1 MRFYALLLT
10 FLLPAAGLYA
20 QIDFEKGTFKE
31 ALAKAEAEDKLIFMD
46 AYAVWCGPCKMMD
59 REVFAN
65 AEVGDFYNEH
75 FVNVKMD
82 MEKGEGVVLAE
93 RYGVQ
98 AYPSLLFLNS
108 QGELVHRG
116 VGYHEA
122 GAFEQLGRTANDPQ
136 ANMAYLETQY
146 TEGNRE
152 PEFLKK
158 YTALKAADMDGSHTR
173 IAKEYMATQDDW
185 STAENMEF
193 IFEYTE
199 DPSSDMFHYIL
210 DHREEFEQL
219 IGEPAVR
226 GKIANGAIQLAFG
239 DLGDYG
245 LEQAQKMLDRTYPPE
260 EADQMKT
267 ILRMGY
273 YERKGDMEKFAPE
286 AVRFMES
293 MLSEDDVSAVD
304 LNNMAWTFY
313 ESVEDKAML
322 EKALAWAQKSVDL
335 SKQYYNMD
343 TLAALYYKLGKKK
356 KARKAA
362 EEAIEIAKAQGED
375 YSGTSELLEL
385 INQR

>member
-1 MRFYALLLT
+1 MRLYALLFT
-10 FLLPAAGLYA
+10 FLLPAVGLYA
-20 QIDFEKGTFKE
+20 QIEFEEGTFKE

-59 REVFAN
+59 RDVFAE
-65 AEVGDFYNEH
+65 AEVGGYYNQH

-108 QGELVHRG
+108 NGDLVHRG
-116 VGYHEA
+116 LGYHEA
-122 GAFEQLGRTANDPQ
+122 EAFVKLGRTANDPQ

-146 TEGNRE
+146 ADGNRE

-158 YTALKAADMDGSHTR
+158 YTALRAAEMDGSHLR
-173 IAKEYMATQDDW
+173 VAEEYMATQDDW
-185 STAENMEF
+185 STEENMEF
-193 IFEYTE
+193 IFEYAE
-199 DPSSDMFHYIL
+199 DPASDMFNYLL

-260 EADQMKT
+260 EADQMKNV
-267 ILRMGY
+267 LRMGY
-273 YERKGDMEKFAPE
+273 YDRKGDMEKFAPE

-293 MLSEDDVSAVD
+293 MLREGEVAAVD

-313 ESVEDKAML
+313 ESVEDEAML
-322 EKALAWAQKSVDL
+322 EEALAWAQKSVDL

-385 INQR
+385 IDQL